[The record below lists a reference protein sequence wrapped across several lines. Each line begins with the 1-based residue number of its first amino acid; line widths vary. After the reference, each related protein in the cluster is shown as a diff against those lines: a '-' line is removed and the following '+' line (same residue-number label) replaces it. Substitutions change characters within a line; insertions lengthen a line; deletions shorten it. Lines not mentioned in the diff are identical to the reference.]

1 MPLLVAAVLLAG
13 VFATAIVIT
22 PITFDTMHL
31 ADTLFIANGGWR
43 VFNGLT
49 PAVDYENFY
58 GGIIDQI
65 VATSFWL
72 FGARIR
78 ALDYAMLLMFVVV
91 ATIAAAAVWQRLSP
105 FGAAMLLA
113 ILATVGLTRAPLEEW
128 TALTELVSA
137 HSFFYNRFGL
147 GLSLMAAV
155 VALVPARR
163 QATEV
168 TGGLAAGLA
177 LALACLS
184 KSSFAAMVP
193 AVLLAL
199 ALQSRWSVLVAT
211 AAGLVA
217 GFLALDPLAQR
228 FLNSASYIAGSVTA
242 TSDFSGLIFKAVRV
256 VLSHPLPLTAAVA
269 ALAAVTFA
277 CENRRWLW
285 LLAALGVFGAL
296 AAVSLSMGQFG
307 LIGHQ
312 IVPICAIMA
321 IAASERP
328 GQGPG
333 VVMAPARTIAA
344 VLVVAFTAPHLLN
357 TMAVTASA
365 LGRHDEVLI
374 DSGPMAGYLHRYNSF
389 RDLAGPGA
397 PHDTLINAAAADVAA
412 RGEVVR
418 EAEYLVFVDGL
429 RALEGLG
436 DMSGRQI
443 VSDNLISFE
452 FAVGAKPAPSFPT
465 WPGVTSPELV
475 DPNLLINVDLVM
487 ILRYDGGSTTEFL
500 RAQMSED
507 YVLCIVSAV
516 WEVHARRN
524 SDVRGCD
531 G

>member
-1 MPLLVAAVLLAG
+1 
-13 VFATAIVIT
+13 
-22 PITFDTMHL
+22 
-31 ADTLFIANGGWR
+31 
-43 VFNGLT
+43 
-49 PAVDYENFY
+49 
-58 GGIIDQI
+58 
-65 VATSFWL
+65 
-72 FGARIR
+72 
-78 ALDYAMLLMFVVV
+78 
-91 ATIAAAAVWQRLSP
+91 
-105 FGAAMLLA
+105 
-113 ILATVGLTRAPLEEW
+113 
-128 TALTELVSA
+128 
-137 HSFFYNRFGL
+137 
-147 GLSLMAAV
+147 
-155 VALVPARR
+155 
-163 QATEV
+163 
-168 TGGLAAGLA
+168 
-177 LALACLS
+177 
-184 KSSFAAMVP
+184 
-193 AVLLAL
+193 
-199 ALQSRWSVLVAT
+199 VLVAT